1 MSASIVIR
9 ALAHYHFAK
18 NMKLFTKENLTSVS
32 TVISALTA
40 PQTVRHM
47 NIYTQE

>member
-1 MSASIVIR
+1 MSASIVISPL
-9 ALAHYHFAK
+9 ALYHFAK
-18 NMKLFTKENLTSVS
+18 SMKLFTKENLTSVS
-32 TVISALTA
+32 IVISALTA